1 MTGAPELR
9 ALAAR
14 KRQTAALAR
23 RTGPSLS
30 ANADRILLLQH
41 AEDLEGEAA
50 ALDVRA
56 AAIEENRPVA
66 TIESQPSA
74 AELIASY

>member
-1 MTGAPELR
+1 MTSVPELR
-9 ALAAR
+9 VLAAR

-41 AEDLEGEAA
+41 AEDLEAEAT
-50 ALDVRA
+50 ALDLRA
-56 AAIEENRPVA
+56 EAIEA
-66 TIESQPSA
+66 G
-74 AELIASY
+74 